1 VGSLYKTVDGGKNWK
16 KLGGSPVD
24 VMALASDPR
33 VAGTLYAVTVSGK
46 LWKTTNAGGS
56 WRRADG
62 GLPADIAITRLLI
75 DPKSSAALLVL
86 GYDSESGHVLRSGN
100 GGKTWVPVST
110 GELRSLA
117 MDPADPKILYLGRND
132 SIERSLDGGKTWQPT
147 AATPPGS
154 QFQLFATR
162 GAVIAQPFGAGLF
175 RTTDRGGSWPR
186 MRGIRALSA
195 RHIAVAPGPRL
206 YTRVLDGSSVELR
219 SDDRGKSWQAVE
231 PLDDKPFR
239 SFGALFELDPSSP
252 ATIYA
257 GFAEA
262 LAQSLDGGDH
272 FEAIAGPPCILP
284 AELAIDPADGRNLY
298 LTGDPRSSSGC
309 PTQQAEVCAT
319 FRKLGDGEWECIED
333 GLPGLGVPIAFVDP
347 FASGSLYAHFPGAL
361 FRSADYGTT
370 WELTALINF
379 LTSLAPD
386 PTRPGVLYS
395 GVIGHTGRSD
405 DHGETWDFTSAGL
418 PANEYVMQVVVDP
431 SNGDRI
437 YAGTSSEVY
446 RSDDAGRTWRRAGL
460 GLSESVLLEI
470 ALDPDDPSVVYAA
483 TFGGGLLRLDQP

>member
-1 VGSLYKTVDGGKNWK
+1 MRLSRPAPLLLLSSLLLVSPARGEEPAWTRIGPEGGQITAYLAVPARPATLYAGFIDGGIYRSDDRGATWRFAGKGSGRLRIAGLAAEAGSTQVLYAASGTLGVAKTTDGGSSWKAAAKGIPLGDQLPVVAVATDAKVIGTAYAAARVGSLYKTVDGGKNWK

-231 PLDDKPFR
+231 PL
-239 SFGALFELDPSSP
+239 
-252 ATIYA
+252 
-257 GFAEA
+257 
-262 LAQSLDGGDH
+262 
-272 FEAIAGPPCILP
+272 
-284 AELAIDPADGRNLY
+284 
-298 LTGDPRSSSGC
+298 
-309 PTQQAEVCAT
+309 
-319 FRKLGDGEWECIED
+319 
-333 GLPGLGVPIAFVDP
+333 
-347 FASGSLYAHFPGAL
+347 
-361 FRSADYGTT
+361 
-370 WELTALINF
+370 
-379 LTSLAPD
+379 
-386 PTRPGVLYS
+386 
-395 GVIGHTGRSD
+395 
-405 DHGETWDFTSAGL
+405 
-418 PANEYVMQVVVDP
+418 
-431 SNGDRI
+431 
-437 YAGTSSEVY
+437 
-446 RSDDAGRTWRRAGL
+446 
-460 GLSESVLLEI
+460 
-470 ALDPDDPSVVYAA
+470 
-483 TFGGGLLRLDQP
+483 